1 MVKPTAL
8 NKELIAYIEQLNL
21 SKALS
26 KDFLVFREVFNA
38 LFYNNNAFEKILEKV
53 HLLKI
58 EEDDTKDV
66 SLLPLAAKAEGY
78 FNIYVTSKNCPY
90 LFAYLDLPYVNSFG
104 LVRIT
109 AETPI
114 ESYCLSANQRGE
126 LSFTV
131 FFQDGDAKLFNAKNN
146 GAAFFINLL
155 LILIKILS
163 ENKDK
168 KLIAAAAKIE
178 QKVKANHA
186 STFANVFAFVKEHPQ
201 VTSSFYNSLVDY
213 ETSVQSAAK
222 YSEAIKFGDGNYI
235 LPDSFMV
242 KNKYETIPYLLKA
255 KAEGI
260 YLEMDCES
268 WQVSS
273 YRFENFGEAFPFR
286 LVFTK
291 AGVEA
296 LYLSNVAY
304 NRRASRKR
312 SKKPLKSPLPKTA
325 NILISGEAKLE
336 ELVQLQ
342 KTADLSNFKAFYEH
356 NPWQNAILQTM
367 TPPNISVAE
376 WLKNISEKDLEKFK
390 QLAIAELKANLA
402 QVLTAAKEEI
412 ATVAVPRILEN
423 QKKELEKIETLVL
436 PLQQKANEITT
447 FLTRVYAHEILLG
460 EI

>member
-1 MVKPTAL
+1 MVKLETL
-8 NKELIAYIEQLNL
+8 NKELTTYMQQLNP
-21 SKALS
+21 SKELN
-26 KDFLVFREVFNA
+26 KNFLVFREVFNA
-38 LFYNNNAFEKILEKV
+38 LFYNNNAFEKILEKA

-58 EEDDTKDV
+58 EEADTKDV

-78 FNIYVTSKNCPY
+78 FNVYVSSKNCPY

-155 LILIKILS
+155 LILTKILS

-168 KLIAAAAKIE
+168 KSIAAASKIE
-178 QKVKANHA
+178 QMVKANPA
-186 STFANVFAFVKEHPQ
+186 STLANVFVFVRKHQQEA
-201 VTSSFYNSLVDY
+201 SNFYARLVDY

-222 YSEAIKFGDGNYI
+222 YSEPIKFGDGNYI

-242 KNKYETIPYLLKA
+242 KNKYEAVPYLIKVNA
-255 KAEGI
+255 AGI
-260 YLEMDCES
+260 FLEMDCDS

-273 YRFENFGEAFPFR
+273 YRFENFREAFPFR
-286 LVFTK
+286 LAFAK
-291 AGVEA
+291 AGLEA

-312 SKKPLKSPLPKTA
+312 SKKIQKTPLPKTA

-356 NPWQNAILQTM
+356 NPWQNSILQAM
-367 TPPNISVAE
+367 TPHNISVAE
-376 WLKNISEKDLEKFK
+376 WLKDISEKDLEKFK
-390 QLAIAELKANLA
+390 QLASNELKANLE
-402 QVLTAAKEEI
+402 QVLSVAKKEI
-412 ATVAVPRILEN
+412 ATVAVSRILEN
-423 QKKELEKIETLVL
+423 QKKELEKIKTIVL
-436 PLQQKANEITT
+436 PLQQKAGEITK

>member
-178 QKVKANHA
+178 QMVKANPA

-390 QLAIAELKANLA
+390 QLATAELKANLA